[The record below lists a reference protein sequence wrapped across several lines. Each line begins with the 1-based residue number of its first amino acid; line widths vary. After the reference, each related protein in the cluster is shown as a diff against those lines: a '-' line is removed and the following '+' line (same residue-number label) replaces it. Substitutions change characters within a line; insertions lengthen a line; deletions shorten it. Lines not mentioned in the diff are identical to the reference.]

1 MSEASRIP
9 MGWRSLEEF
18 IRALEIR
25 GELLRVGHPVD
36 VRFEAGCIADR
47 LVKMGGPAVVFD
59 QPRLDDGSISKFPLA
74 MNLFGT
80 RERTNLALGV
90 DEPNEIGEMMVG
102 LMKPDIGAIMKRP
115 WTGIKL
121 LRQGISMAPNKVSRG
136 KCQQVRVDDPD
147 VTKLPIPVTWP
158 NDGGPF
164 MTLPLVVTA
173 DPESG
178 THNMGMY
185 RSQVFGPREVGLHWQ
200 KHKHGADHAD
210 STEGRM
216 PVAICLGGPPQVI
229 FSSISPLPDNLTE
242 YEFAGLLSGKRLR
255 ITKCLTNDLWVP
267 ADCDFVIEGYTIPG
281 ETKTEGPFGDHFGH
295 YSLEDEY
302 PVMHVTA
309 ITHKKDPTVPMTIVG
324 VPPMEDG
331 YLGEAIG
338 DALLPVLRFQ
348 HRDVIDTFLPLETG
362 FHNLAIVSSK
372 QRFPRQA
379 RKTALGLLG
388 AGQMMFLKVVVV
400 VDEDHAVKNLDS
412 LLDALELKVSIPDD
426 LVTLKGMV
434 ADSLA
439 HTSPWENIH
448 DKLII
453 DATSPADGDP
463 IEHVESPPVS
473 NSLVISASAI
483 EGVVQARMLRPSMM
497 VITTEIQGG
506 PRPEESMEDANEN
519 LAHLQRETI
528 AKIRDS
534 IWSLEASK
542 GLRWL
547 FITDSDADL
556 ESEVWKRTLLWQ
568 LFCRFDVGRDLH
580 FDDSMSRVAWDATA
594 PIPSEGG
601 PLPVRRWPAVTLH
614 DPELVQRIDS
624 WLSKRL

>member
-1 MSEASRIP
+1 MSGASRIT

-36 VRFEAGCIADR
+36 MRFEAGCIADR

-59 QPRLDDGSISKFPLA
+59 QPRLEDGSISRFPLA

-90 DEPNEIGEMMVG
+90 DEPSEIGEMMVG
-102 LMKPDIGAIMKRP
+102 LMKPDIGGIMKRP

-121 LRQGISMAPNKVSRG
+121 LRQGISMAPNRVSRG
-136 KCQQVRVDDPD
+136 KCQQVRIDGPD

-178 THNMGMY
+178 EHNMGMY

-210 STEGRM
+210 SSEGRM

-242 YEFAGLLSGKRLR
+242 YEFAGLLSGRRLR

-281 ETKTEGPFGDHFGH
+281 ETRTEGPFGDHFGH

-338 DALLPVLRFQ
+338 DALLPVLKFQ

-400 VDEDHAVKNLDS
+400 VDKDHSVKNLES
-412 LLDALELKVSIPDD
+412 LLDALETKVSITDD

-453 DATSPADGDP
+453 DATSPLEGDP
-463 IEHVESPPVS
+463 IGAAETSPVS
-473 NSLVISASAI
+473 KSLVISASAI
-483 EGVVQARMLRPSMM
+483 DGVVQARMLRPSMM
-497 VITTEIQGG
+497 VITTDIEGG
-506 PRPEESMEDANEN
+506 PRPEESMEEVNEH
-519 LAHLQRETI
+519 LADLQRKTVSS
-528 AKIRDS
+528 IRDS
-534 IWSLEASK
+534 IWGLESSK

-547 FITDSDADL
+547 FITDSDANL
-556 ESEVWKRTLLWQ
+556 ESEDWRRRLLWQ

-580 FDDSMSRVAWDATA
+580 FDDSRTRVAWDATA
-594 PIPSEGG
+594 PIPSEEG

>member
-36 VRFEAGCIADR
+36 LRFEAGCIADR

-59 QPRLDDGSISKFPLA
+59 QPRLEDGSISRFPLA

-80 RERTNLALGV
+80 RARTNLALGV
-90 DEPNEIGEMMVG
+90 DEPSEIGEMMVG
-102 LMKPDIGAIMKRP
+102 LMKPDIGGILKRP

-121 LRQGISMAPNKVSRG
+121 LRQGISMAPNRVSRG
-136 KCQQVRVDDPD
+136 KCQQVRIDDPD

-158 NDGGPF
+158 DDGGPF

-173 DPESG
+173 DPKSG
-178 THNMGMY
+178 EHNMGMY
-185 RSQVFGPREVGLHWQ
+185 RSQVFGPKEVGLHWQ

-210 STEGRM
+210 SAEGRM

-267 ADCDFVIEGYTIPG
+267 ADCDFIIEGYTIPG
-281 ETKTEGPFGDHFGH
+281 ETRTEGPFGDHFGH

-338 DALLPVLRFQ
+338 AALLPVLKFQ

-400 VDEDHAVKNLDS
+400 VDEDHVVKDLDS
-412 LLDALELKVSIPDD
+412 LLDALEMKVSIPGD
-426 LVTLKGMV
+426 LVTLEGMV

-439 HTSPWENIH
+439 PTSPWENIH

-497 VITTEIQGG
+497 VITTEIEGG
-506 PRPEESMEDANEN
+506 PKPEESMEDADEH
-519 LAHLQRETI
+519 LANLQRETI
-528 AKIRDS
+528 ATIRDS
-534 IWSLEASK
+534 IWGLEASN

-556 ESEVWKRTLLWQ
+556 ESEDWRRRLLWQ

>member
-1 MSEASRIP
+1 MSEASRIA

-18 IRALEIR
+18 IRALEAR
-25 GELLRVGHPVD
+25 GELLRVSHPVD

-47 LVKMGGPAVVFD
+47 LVKKGGPAVVFD
-59 QPRLDDGSISKFPLA
+59 QPRLENGRISKFPLA

-80 RERTNLALGV
+80 RERTKLALGV
-90 DEPNEIGEMMVG
+90 DEPSDIGEMMVG
-102 LMKPDIGAIMKRP
+102 LMKPDIGAILKRP
-115 WTGIKL
+115 WTGIHL
-121 LRQGISMAPNKVSRG
+121 LRQGISMAPKRVSRG
-136 KCQQVRVDDPD
+136 KCQQVSIDDPD
-147 VTKLPIPVTWP
+147 VTKLPIPITWP
-158 NDGGPF
+158 HDGGPF

-173 DPESG
+173 DPETG

-185 RSQVFGPREVGLHWQ
+185 RSQVFGPKEVGLHWQ
-200 KHKHGADHAD
+200 KHKHGAGHAD
-210 STEGRM
+210 SSEGRM

-229 FSSISPLPDNLTE
+229 FSSISPLPDNLSE

-255 ITKCLTNDLWVP
+255 VTKCQTNELWVP

-281 ETKTEGPFGDHFGH
+281 ETRKEGPFGDHFGH

-302 PVMHVTA
+302 PVMHITA

-338 DALLPVLRFQ
+338 DALLPVLKFQ
-348 HRDVIDTFLPLETG
+348 HRDIVDAFLPLETG

-400 VDEDHAVKNLDS
+400 VDEDHAVKDLDS
-412 LLDALELKVSIPDD
+412 LLDALESRVSIPDD
-426 LVTLKGMV
+426 LVTLRGMV

-453 DATSPADGDP
+453 DATTPVEGDP
-463 IEHVESPPVS
+463 IEKSDLGPVS
-473 NSLVISASAI
+473 NSLAISASAI
-483 EGVVQARMLRPSMM
+483 EGVTQARMLRPSMM
-497 VITTEIQGG
+497 VITAEIEGG
-506 PRPEESMEDANEN
+506 PKPEESIEAANEH
-519 LAHLQRETI
+519 LASLQRERV
-528 AKIRDS
+528 ASIRDS
-534 IWSLEASK
+534 IWGLGASK
-542 GLRWL
+542 GLKWL

-556 ESEVWKRTLLWQ
+556 ESEDWRRRLLWQ

-580 FDDSMSRVAWDATA
+580 FDEAGTRIAWDATA
-594 PIPSEGG
+594 PIPSEAG

-614 DPELVQRIDS
+614 DPDLVQKIDS

>member
-1 MSEASRIP
+1 MSEASRIT

-36 VRFEAGCIADR
+36 MRFEAGCIADR

-59 QPRLDDGSISKFPLA
+59 QPRLEDGSISRFPLA

-90 DEPNEIGEMMVG
+90 DEPSEIGEMMVG
-102 LMKPDIGAIMKRP
+102 LMKPDIGGIMKRP

-121 LRQGISMAPNKVSRG
+121 LRQGISMAPNRVSRG
-136 KCQQVRVDDPD
+136 KCQQVRIDGPD

-178 THNMGMY
+178 EHNMGMY

-210 STEGRM
+210 SSEGRM

-242 YEFAGLLSGKRLR
+242 YEFAGLLSGRRLR

-281 ETKTEGPFGDHFGH
+281 ETRTEGPFGDHFGH

-338 DALLPVLRFQ
+338 DALLPVLKFQ

-400 VDEDHAVKNLDS
+400 VDKDHSVKNLES
-412 LLDALELKVSIPDD
+412 LLDALETKVSITDD

-453 DATSPADGDP
+453 DATSPLEGDP
-463 IEHVESPPVS
+463 IGAAETSPVS
-473 NSLVISASAI
+473 KSLVISASAI
-483 EGVVQARMLRPSMM
+483 DGVVQARMLRPSMM
-497 VITTEIQGG
+497 VITTDIEGG
-506 PRPEESMEDANEN
+506 PRPEESMEEVNEH
-519 LAHLQRETI
+519 LADLQRKTVSS
-528 AKIRDS
+528 IRDS
-534 IWSLEASK
+534 IWGLESSK

-547 FITDSDADL
+547 FITDSDANL
-556 ESEVWKRTLLWQ
+556 ESEDWRRRLLWQ

-580 FDDSMSRVAWDATA
+580 FDDSRTRVAWDATA
-594 PIPSEGG
+594 PIPSEEG

>member
-1 MSEASRIP
+1 MSGASRIT

-59 QPRLDDGSISKFPLA
+59 QPRLEDGSISRFPLA

-90 DEPNEIGEMMVG
+90 DEPSEIGEMMVG
-102 LMKPDIGAIMKRP
+102 LMKPDIGGIMKRP

-121 LRQGISMAPNKVSRG
+121 LRQGISMAPNRVSRG
-136 KCQQVRVDDPD
+136 KCQQVRIDDPD

-178 THNMGMY
+178 EHNMGMY

-210 STEGRM
+210 SSEGRM

-242 YEFAGLLSGKRLR
+242 FEFAGLLSGRRLR

-281 ETKTEGPFGDHFGH
+281 ETRTEGPFGDHFGH

-338 DALLPVLRFQ
+338 DALLPVLKFQ

-400 VDEDHAVKNLDS
+400 VDKDHSVKNLES
-412 LLDALELKVSIPDD
+412 LLDALETKVSIPDD

-453 DATSPADGDP
+453 DATSPLEGDP
-463 IEHVESPPVS
+463 IGAAETSPVS
-473 NSLVISASAI
+473 KSLVISASAI
-483 EGVVQARMLRPSMM
+483 DGVVQARMLRPSMM
-497 VITTEIQGG
+497 VITTDIEGG
-506 PRPEESMEDANEN
+506 PRPEESMEEVNEH
-519 LAHLQRETI
+519 LADLQRKTVSS
-528 AKIRDS
+528 IRDS
-534 IWSLEASK
+534 IWGLESSK

-547 FITDSDADL
+547 FITDSDANL
-556 ESEVWKRTLLWQ
+556 ENEDWRRRLLWQ

-580 FDDSMSRVAWDATA
+580 FDDSRTRVAWDATA
-594 PIPSEGG
+594 PIPSEEG

>member
-1 MSEASRIP
+1 MSGASRIP

-25 GELLRVGHPVD
+25 GELLRVSHPVD
-36 VRFEAGCIADR
+36 LRFEAGCIADR

-59 QPRLDDGSISKFPLA
+59 QPRLEDGSISRFPLA

-80 RERTNLALGV
+80 RARTNLALGV
-90 DEPNEIGEMMVG
+90 DDPSEIGEMMVG
-102 LMKPDIGAIMKRP
+102 LMKPDIGGIMKRP

-121 LRQGISMAPNKVSRG
+121 LRQGISMAPNRVSRG
-136 KCQQVRVDDPD
+136 KCQQVRIDEPD

-158 NDGGPF
+158 DDGGPF

-173 DPESG
+173 DPKSG
-178 THNMGMY
+178 EHNMGMY
-185 RSQVFGPREVGLHWQ
+185 RSQVFGPKEVGLHWQ

-210 STEGRM
+210 SAEGRM

-267 ADCDFVIEGYTIPG
+267 ADCDFIIEGYTIPG
-281 ETKTEGPFGDHFGH
+281 ETRTEGPFGDHFGH

-338 DALLPVLRFQ
+338 DALLPVLKFQ

-400 VDEDHAVKNLDS
+400 VDEDHVVKDLDS
-412 LLDALELKVSIPDD
+412 LLDALEMKVSIPDD
-426 LVTLKGMV
+426 LVTLEGMV

-463 IEHVESPPVS
+463 IENVEASPVS
-473 NSLVISASAI
+473 SSLVISASAI

-497 VITTEIQGG
+497 VITTEIEGG
-506 PRPEESMEDANEN
+506 PKPEESMEEADEH
-519 LAHLQRETI
+519 LAKLQRKTI
-528 AKIRDS
+528 ATIRDS
-534 IWSLEASK
+534 IWGLEASK
-542 GLRWL
+542 GLKWL

-556 ESEVWKRTLLWQ
+556 ESEDWRRRLLWQ

-580 FDDSMSRVAWDATA
+580 FDDSRARVAWDATA

-614 DPELVQRIDS
+614 DPELVQKIDS

>member
-1 MSEASRIP
+1 MSEASRIT

-36 VRFEAGCIADR
+36 LRFEAGCIADR

-59 QPRLDDGSISKFPLA
+59 QPRLEDGSISRFPLA

-90 DEPNEIGEMMVG
+90 DEPSEIGEMMVG
-102 LMKPDIGAIMKRP
+102 LMKPDIGGIMKRP

-121 LRQGISMAPNKVSRG
+121 LRQGISMAPNRVSRG
-136 KCQQVRVDDPD
+136 KCQQVRIDDPD

-158 NDGGPF
+158 EDGGPF

-173 DPESG
+173 DPKSG
-178 THNMGMY
+178 EHNMGMY
-185 RSQVFGPREVGLHWQ
+185 RSQVFGPKEVGLHWQ

-210 STEGRM
+210 SAEGRM

-281 ETKTEGPFGDHFGH
+281 ETRTEGPFGDHFGH

-338 DALLPVLRFQ
+338 DALLPVLKFQ
-348 HRDVIDTFLPLETG
+348 HRDVVDTFLPLETG

-400 VDEDHAVKNLDS
+400 VDEDHVVKDLDS
-412 LLDALELKVSIPDD
+412 LLDALEMKVSIPGD
-426 LVTLKGMV
+426 LVTLEGMV

-463 IEHVESPPVS
+463 IDNVEVSPVS

-497 VITTEIQGG
+497 VITTEIEGG
-506 PRPEESMEDANEN
+506 PKPEESMEDADEH
-519 LAHLQRETI
+519 LAKLQREKI
-528 AKIRDS
+528 ATIRDS
-534 IWSLEASK
+534 IWGLEASI

-556 ESEVWKRTLLWQ
+556 ESEDWRRRLLWQ

-580 FDDSMSRVAWDATA
+580 FDDSRSRVAWDATA

-601 PLPVRRWPAVTLH
+601 TLPVRRWPAVTLH
-614 DPELVQRIDS
+614 EPELVQRIDS

>member
-1 MSEASRIP
+1 MLEATRMG
-9 MGWRSLEEF
+9 MGWRCLEEF
-18 IRALEIR
+18 IEALEKR
-25 GELLRVGHPVD
+25 GEILRVSHPVD
-36 VRFEAGCIADR
+36 LEFEAGCIADR
-47 LVKMGGPAVVFD
+47 LVKRGGPAVIFD
-59 QPRLDDGSISKFPLA
+59 QPKLSDGKISRFPLV

-90 DEPNEIGEMMVG
+90 NKPREIGEMMVG
-102 LMKPDIGAIMKRP
+102 LMKPDIGGIMKRP
-115 WTGIKL
+115 WTGIRL
-121 LRQGISMAPNKVSRG
+121 LRQGISMAPRRVSKG
-136 KCQQVRVDDPD
+136 KCQQVRIDEPD
-147 VTKLPIPVTWP
+147 VTKLPIPTTWP
-158 NDGGPF
+158 HDGGPF
-164 MTLPLVVTA
+164 MTLPLVVTR
-173 DPESG
+173 DPLTG

-185 RSQVFGPREVGLHWQ
+185 RSQVFGPKEVGLHWQ
-200 KHKHGADHAD
+200 KHKHGADHAE
-210 STEGRM
+210 SSGERM

-229 FSSISPLPDNLTE
+229 FSSISPLPDNLSE
-242 YEFAGLLSGKRLR
+242 YEFAGLLCGRRLK

-267 ADCDFVIEGYTIPG
+267 SECDFVIEGYTIPG
-281 ETKTEGPFGDHFGH
+281 ETRLEGPFGDHFGH
-295 YSLEDEY
+295 YSLEDQY

-309 ITHKKDPTVPMTIVG
+309 ITHRKDPAVPMTIVG

-338 DALLPVLRFQ
+338 DALLPVLKFQ

-388 AGQMMFLKVVVV
+388 AGQMMFLKVIVV
-400 VDEDHAVKNLDS
+400 VDDDHPVKD
-412 LLDALELKVSIPDD
+412 LDALLSALDNKVVIDKD
-426 LVTLKGMV
+426 LIILEGMV

-453 DATSPADGDP
+453 DATEPVVGDP
-463 IEHVESPPVS
+463 VKNIENRGVNE
-473 NSLVISASAI
+473 SLVISVSAL
-483 EGVVQARMLRPSMM
+483 EGVIQSRMLGSSMM
-497 VITTEIQGG
+497 VITTETEGG
-506 PRPEESMEDANEN
+506 PKPEISMEEPDEK
-519 LAHLQRETI
+519 LARSQRE
-528 AKIRDS
+528 KISKIIGS

-542 GLRWL
+542 QLKWL

-556 ESEVWKRTLLWQ
+556 EAEDWKRRLLWQ

-580 FDDSMSRVAWDATA
+580 FDEGRTRVAWDATA
-594 PIPSEGG
+594 PIPSREG

-614 DPELVQRIDS
+614 DPDLVSQVDA
-624 WLSKRL
+624 WLSERL

>member
-59 QPRLDDGSISKFPLA
+59 QPRLEDGSISRFPLA

-90 DEPNEIGEMMVG
+90 GEPSEIGEMMVG
-102 LMKPDIGAIMKRP
+102 LMKPDIGGIMKRP

-121 LRQGISMAPNKVSRG
+121 LRQGISMAPNRVSRG
-136 KCQQVRVDDPD
+136 KCQQVRIDDPD

-158 NDGGPF
+158 DDGGPF

-173 DPESG
+173 DPKSG
-178 THNMGMY
+178 EHNMGMY
-185 RSQVFGPREVGLHWQ
+185 RSQVFGPKEVGLHWQ

-210 STEGRM
+210 SAEGRM

-281 ETKTEGPFGDHFGH
+281 ETRTEGPFGDHFGH

-302 PVMHVTA
+302 PVMHITA

-338 DALLPVLRFQ
+338 DALLPVLKFQ

-362 FHNLAIVSSK
+362 FHNLAIVSSR

-400 VDEDHAVKNLDS
+400 VDEDHIVKNLDS
-412 LLDALELKVSIPDD
+412 LLDALEMKVSIPDD

-453 DATSPADGDP
+453 DATSPVDGDP
-463 IEHVESPPVS
+463 IEPVEMPPVS

-483 EGVVQARMLRPSMM
+483 DGVVQARMLRPSMM
-497 VITTEIQGG
+497 VITAEIEGG
-506 PRPEESMEDANEN
+506 PKPEESMEDGNEQMAN
-519 LAHLQRETI
+519 LQREAI
-528 AKIRDS
+528 ASIRTA
-534 IWSLEASK
+534 IWGLEASK

-556 ESEVWKRTLLWQ
+556 ESEDWRRRLLWQ

-580 FDDSMSRVAWDATA
+580 FDESQSRVAWDATA

-614 DPELVQRIDS
+614 DPELVQRIDA

>member
-1 MSEASRIP
+1 MSEASRIA

-18 IRALEIR
+18 IRALEAR
-25 GELLRVGHPVD
+25 GELLRVSHPVD

-47 LVKMGGPAVVFD
+47 LVKNGGPAVVFD
-59 QPRLDDGSISKFPLA
+59 QPRLEDGRISRFPLA

-90 DEPNEIGEMMVG
+90 DEPSDIGEMMVG
-102 LMKPDIGAIMKRP
+102 LMKPDIGAILKRP
-115 WTGIKL
+115 WTGIHL
-121 LRQGISMAPNKVSRG
+121 LRKGISMAPKRVSRG
-136 KCQQVRVDDPD
+136 KCQQVSIDDPD
-147 VTKLPIPVTWP
+147 VTKLPIPITWP
-158 NDGGPF
+158 HDGGPF

-173 DPESG
+173 DPETG

-185 RSQVFGPREVGLHWQ
+185 RSQVFGPKEVGLHWQ
-200 KHKHGADHAD
+200 KHKHGAGHAD
-210 STEGRM
+210 SSEGRM
-216 PVAICLGGPPQVI
+216 SVAICLGGPPQVI
-229 FSSISPLPDNLTE
+229 FSSISPLPDNLSE
-242 YEFAGLLSGKRLR
+242 YEFAGLLSGRRLR
-255 ITKCLTNDLWVP
+255 ITKCQTNELWVP

-281 ETKTEGPFGDHFGH
+281 ETRMEGPFGDHFGH

-302 PVMHVTA
+302 PVMHITA

-338 DALLPVLRFQ
+338 DALLPVLKFQ
-348 HRDVIDTFLPLETG
+348 HRDIVGAFLPLETG

-400 VDEDHAVKNLDS
+400 VDEGHAVKDLDS
-412 LLDALELKVSIPDD
+412 LLDALESRVSIPDD

-453 DATSPADGDP
+453 DATTPVEGDP
-463 IEHVESPPVS
+463 IENSDLGPVS
-473 NSLVISASAI
+473 KSLAISASAI
-483 EGVVQARMLRPSMM
+483 DGVTQARMLRPSMM
-497 VITTEIQGG
+497 VITTEIEGG
-506 PRPEESMEDANEN
+506 PKPEESIEAANEH
-519 LAHLQRETI
+519 LASLQRERI
-528 AKIRDS
+528 ASIRDS
-534 IWSLEASK
+534 IWGLGASK
-542 GLRWL
+542 GLKWL
-547 FITDSDADL
+547 FITDSDANL
-556 ESEVWKRTLLWQ
+556 ESEDWRRRLLWQ

-580 FDDSMSRVAWDATA
+580 FDETGTRVAWDATA
-594 PIPSEGG
+594 PIPSEAG

-614 DPELVQRIDS
+614 DPDLVQKIDS